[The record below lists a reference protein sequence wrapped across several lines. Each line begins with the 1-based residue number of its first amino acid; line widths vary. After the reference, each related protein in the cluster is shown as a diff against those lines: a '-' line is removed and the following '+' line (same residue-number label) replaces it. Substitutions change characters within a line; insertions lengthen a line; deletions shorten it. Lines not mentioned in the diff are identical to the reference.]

1 MGVQGQEFMDKRSQ
15 LLAERI
21 IGRLAKRQM
30 NGYYAAD
37 AAEAVDIAMSLI
49 PEGSSV
55 GWGGSMSTVG
65 LGLNDLIRQG
75 NYQAIDRDTAK
86 TREERDDLMRQ
97 CFAADAFI
105 MGTNALTEDGQ
116 LVNLDGD
123 GNRVAALIW
132 GPKKVIVLCGMN
144 KVVPTLEDA
153 ITRTRKVAA
162 PINAQRFEGDTPCRN
177 KGVCG
182 DCLEEDCICGQ
193 LVVTRFSLRPDRIHV
208 ILVNE
213 NLGF

>member
-1 MGVQGQEFMDKRSQ
+1 MGVQGQEFMDKRNQ

-86 TREERDDLMRQ
+86 TRQGRDDLMRQ

-153 ITRTRKVAA
+153 ITRARKVAA
-162 PINAQRFEGDTPCRN
+162 PINAQRFEGDTPCRS

-182 DCLEEDCICGQ
+182 DCLKEDCICGQ